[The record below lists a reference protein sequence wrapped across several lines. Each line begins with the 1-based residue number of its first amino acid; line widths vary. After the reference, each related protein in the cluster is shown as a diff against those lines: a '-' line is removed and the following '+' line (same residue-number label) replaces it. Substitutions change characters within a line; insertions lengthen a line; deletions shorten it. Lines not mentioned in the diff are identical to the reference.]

1 MNETDG
7 NQFRQ
12 IHHAGG
18 RHAAGVCVLELNQ
31 TCTRSVLPHLHPEP
45 RSWPNYLISGFFVY
59 VLLTSAHDR
68 KLWRVYPYGAAGFTF
83 YLVDFVIRMAVQ
95 KDVSSTVVMISGFIG
110 LAAALLVI
118 LEIAL
123 WFRTKAKVV
132 SGDRKDAIFFSK

>member
-1 MNETDG
+1 MKQMEINSDKYTTLAVG
-7 NQFRQ
+7 MLLVFAFWSL
-12 IHHAGG
+12 I
-18 RHAAGVCVLELNQ
+18 RHARDLFYL
-31 TCTRSVLPHLHPEP
+31 TYHPEP

-95 KDVSSTVVMISGFIG
+95 KDVSTTVVMISGFIG

-132 SGDRKDAIFFSK
+132 SGDRNDAIFFSK